1 MSTANEIGDPA
12 AEYDRRLIERQR
24 TSARCGEADRRFSQ
38 GRGAVFLAA
47 LALVVIIWNTSVS
60 PWWLVLPL
68 AGFVVLVILHGKA
81 IRQLLLARRA
91 VNYYTTAQRRI
102 KDRWMDDGVTG
113 ERYQDPN
120 HPYAGDLDLFGTG
133 SLFQLICQARTRL
146 GEDTLALWL
155 KGPADG
161 ETIRRRQQ
169 ALDELRGLVDLREQL
184 ALLDAKVHED
194 LDQNQL
200 LDWAN
205 EPAHPV
211 SGGRRIA
218 AVGISVL
225 AVAGLVGWLLGLRV
239 SFAMV
244 PLLLLLGFMGLLRK
258 RFGGCLTRWTPPA
271 LGWRFCRKCWA

>member
-1 MSTANEIGDPA
+1 MSTANETGDPA

-24 TSARCGEADRRFSQ
+24 TAARCAEADRKFSQ

-47 LALVVIIWNTSVS
+47 LGLVVILWNTSVS

-68 AGFVVLVILHGKA
+68 GGFVVLVIQHGTA

-169 ALDELRGLVDLREQL
+169 ALDELRGRLDLRERL
-184 ALLDAKVHED
+184 ALLDAKVQED

-200 LDWAN
+200 ARLGERTRASR
-205 EPAHPV
+205 EPEPTHRGGGDFRV
-211 SGGRRIA
+211 GGGGSGRL
-218 AVGISVL
+218 AVG
-225 AVAGLVGWLLGLRV
+225 AAGLVCDGA
-239 SFAMV
+239 FAV
-244 PLLLLLGFMGLLRK
+244 AAGVYGAVR
-258 RFGGCLTRWTPPA
+258 A
-271 LGWRFCRKCWA
+271 SD